1 MDRKTLDY
9 AIILLLATMS
19 SAVIFNNLGDSTIY
33 SWDEARHAQNALEI
47 LKTGD
52 WVVLNYGGKPDMW
65 NLKPPLGAW
74 LIAVSFKI
82 LGTNEFALRVWS
94 ALAGVGTITLLYL
107 FGREMGNRYTGLFAA
122 ITLLTAKGFIGY
134 HSARTGDYDA
144 PLAFFIT
151 LAIFFF
157 YLSRKRKNK
166 AYIIPSAISTALGL
180 MTKGVV
186 GLAPIPVALAYLLY
200 ERSLKRTVLARETA
214 YAAMAFTGI
223 TTPWLIARFLRG
235 SDFFAYMINKDLLR
249 RFSEPIEGHFGDSAY
264 YLMALDTGLG
274 RYWLILLIAA
284 FAYSL
289 YLILKRKNKE
299 LLLLSSWITLFMGV
313 FTLAGTKI
321 SWYMVPVYP
330 AISLLIAYHAGGYAK
345 EISKGR
351 IKIEGIATIV
361 LLLILAAQSFLTVA
375 AMVQNP
381 SKDRQIESIK
391 DFGEDLSRVNNLY
404 FQASEEGRK
413 RQSIIF
419 LLSAR
424 IKGNVLQ
431 YEKLKS
437 ENLAKDDAVI
447 TFNADT
453 AKAISTNPDYVL
465 VKKNEYISLFK
476 SRG

>member
-1 MDRKTLDY
+1 
-9 AIILLLATMS
+9 
-19 SAVIFNNLGDSTIY
+19 
-33 SWDEARHAQNALEI
+33 
-47 LKTGD
+47 
-52 WVVLNYGGKPDMW
+52 
-65 NLKPPLGAW
+65 
-74 LIAVSFKI
+74 
-82 LGTNEFALRVWS
+82 
-94 ALAGVGTITLLYL
+94 
-107 FGREMGNRYTGLFAA
+107 
-122 ITLLTAKGFIGY
+122 
-134 HSARTGDYDA
+134 
-144 PLAFFIT
+144 
-151 LAIFFF
+151 
-157 YLSRKRKNK
+157 
-166 AYIIPSAISTALGL
+166 
-180 MTKGVV
+180 
-186 GLAPIPVALAYLLY
+186 
-200 ERSLKRTVLARETA
+200 
-214 YAAMAFTGI
+214 
-223 TTPWLIARFLRG
+223 
-235 SDFFAYMINKDLLR
+235 MINKDLLR